1 MSRSKDFR
9 LRDGELVVLQMEKE
23 IASLE
28 RRLSTATPDA
38 VVPDLVLLQRFTKFH
53 LDRIRESLVALNQ
66 YILKA
71 GRGELNQDALL
82 ALAQWT

>member
-9 LRDGELVVLQMEKE
+9 LRDGELIVSQMEKE

-28 RRLSTATPDA
+28 RRLSAAPPDA
-38 VVPDLVLLQRFTKFH
+38 VVPDLMLLQRFTKLH

-66 YILKA
+66 CILKA